1 MTTLKEHARAATA
14 TLQSALQTA
23 PNNFDADQTATV
35 IELAIR
41 KATRERESL
50 ARERLREAQAAAH
63 ERLERLL
70 SSSPAVIYSF
80 KATGDF
86 APTFVSDN
94 IIKVFGYP
102 PTEYLED
109 PSFWRERVHPE
120 DRTRVETEIARFF
133 QNGVH
138 TVEYRFRRK
147 DDSYCWVNDEQHL
160 IRGADSKPLEIVG
173 SWSDISKTQG
183 GGGGEGDGAFAPVP
197 VARLFAC
204 SDLQLQGGRGL
215 RADLRQREHHGTPGI
230 PALRVSRE
238 RRFLATKGPP
248 RGPCRRRG

>member
-102 PTEYLED
+102 LRNILRIHR
-109 PSFWRERVHPE
+109 S
-120 DRTRVETEIARFF
+120 
-133 QNGVH
+133 
-138 TVEYRFRRK
+138 
-147 DDSYCWVNDEQHL
+147 
-160 IRGADSKPLEIVG
+160 GANVSILRI
-173 SWSDISKTQG
+173 
-183 GGGGEGDGAFAPVP
+183 APVS
-197 VARLFAC
+197 RL
-204 SDLQLQGGRGL
+204 
-215 RADLRQREHHGTPGI
+215 
-230 PALRVSRE
+230 
-238 RRFLATKGPP
+238 K
-248 RGPCRRRG
+248 